1 MDHPVPAPGKS
12 NAKADWDHQKKFEGA
27 ENDALDKLIEMIG
40 LEDVKD
46 RFLSIKARIDT
57 AIRQNIA
64 MEDERFGA
72 ALLGNPGT
80 GKPFTQNH
88 DCYSGS
94 ALSGKTTVARLYGQ
108 FLSSVGALPGSYF
121 SETTGSRLGN
131 DGIAGAKKQIETVL
145 ENGGGVFFI
154 DEAYQLTSGHNFG
167 GAQVLDFLLAEVEN
181 LTGKVV
187 FVLAGYNKQ
196 MESFFAHNPGIPS
209 RFPHELQFQDY
220 DDVELLRILVQKIN
234 KRYKGTMRCESGG
247 YGLYPKIVARRIG
260 RGRGRD
266 GFGNARAMENAL
278 SRIADRQAN
287 RLRKQRRSGSKPN
300 DLFFTKEDLIGREP
314 SSALQHC
321 SAWVKLQDLI
331 GLQTVKDN
339 VKALFDTIQ
348 YNYTR
353 ELDEQPLVEYSL
365 NRVFL
370 GSPGTGKTSVAKL
383 YGQILVDIGL
393 LSSGEGQPL
402 PSRVIT
408 STC

>member
-1 MDHPVPAPGKS
+1 M
-12 NAKADWDHQKKFEGA
+12 
-27 ENDALDKLIEMIG
+27 
-40 LEDVKD
+40 
-46 RFLSIKARIDT
+46 
-57 AIRQNIA
+57 
-64 MEDERFGA
+64 
-72 ALLGNPGT
+72 
-80 GKPFTQNH
+80 
-88 DCYSGS
+88 
-94 ALSGKTTVARLYGQ
+94 ARLYGQ

-131 DGIAGAKKQIETVL
+131 DGIAGAKKQIDTIL

-209 RFPHELQFQDY
+209 RFPHELQFKDY
-220 DDVELLRILVQKIN
+220 DDNELLRILVQKIDKKY
-234 KRYKGTMRCESGG
+234 KRTMICESGS
-247 YGLYPKIVARRIG
+247 YGLFPKIVARRIG

-287 RLRKQRRSGSKPN
+287 RLRKERQNGSKPH
-300 DLFFTKEDLIGREP
+300 DLLFTKEDFIGPEP
-314 SSALQHC
+314 SSALQRC
-321 SAWVKLQDLI
+321 AAWINLQNLI
-331 GLQTVKDN
+331 GLEAVKDN
-339 VKALFDTIQ
+339 AKALFDTIQ

-370 GSPGTGKTSVAKL
+370 GNPGTGKTSVAKL

-393 LSSGEGQPL
+393 LSSGEGQKL
-402 PSRVIT
+402 SCLLTT
-408 STC
+408 SAC